1 MATLGNCPFA
11 GRSFVPF
18 SSSNRQQNRNGHKSN
33 RTVTRTVSA
42 RRRASFDK
50 SAPFGSVQRG
60 PNEWRHGPTSMLNA
74 PRRLVDTVVKILREW
89 SGSIRPVP
97 YFLFFFFFSLL
108 RSSWHCGRSEERFE
122 QLSLLRQFSFGK
134 VAYVTVVEGMA
145 RNWNGRS
152 CYWMCNEDWFRK
164 VYESC
169 SKISL

>member
-89 SGSIRPVP
+89 SGSIR
-97 YFLFFFFFSLL
+97 FSP
-108 RSSWHCGRSEERFE
+108 RS
-122 QLSLLRQFSFGK
+122 LFSFFLLLLSSSLFVALWK
-134 VAYVTVVEGMA
+134 VRGAVPTALTAEAIFVWKSRICDG
-145 RNWNGRS
+145 S
-152 CYWMCNEDWFRK
+152 
-164 VYESC
+164 
-169 SKISL
+169 